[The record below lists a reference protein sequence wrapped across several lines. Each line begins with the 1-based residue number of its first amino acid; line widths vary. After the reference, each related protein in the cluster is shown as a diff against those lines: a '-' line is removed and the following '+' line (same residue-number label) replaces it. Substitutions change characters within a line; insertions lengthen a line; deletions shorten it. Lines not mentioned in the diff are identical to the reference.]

1 MTCAACG
8 NNVNDTA
15 RFCSACG
22 APLGA
27 AAAVYGRQWP
37 RLERPREGRRIA
49 GVCVA
54 FAQRYGWDPL
64 LVRLILVLSVFCGA
78 GAPLIAYIIA
88 WIVIPNEPYMLPQ
101 TTGVMHS

>member
-8 NNVNDTA
+8 NSVNDTA

-27 AAAVYGRQWP
+27 GQPYARQWP
-37 RLERPREGRRIA
+37 RLERPRQGRRIA
-49 GVCVA
+49 GVCAA

-64 LVRLILVLSVFCGA
+64 LVRLILVLGVFCGA
-78 GAPLIAYIIA
+78 GFPLLAYLIA
-88 WIVIPNEPYMLPQ
+88 WIVIPNEPYLLPQ
-101 TTGVMHS
+101 TTGVVRP